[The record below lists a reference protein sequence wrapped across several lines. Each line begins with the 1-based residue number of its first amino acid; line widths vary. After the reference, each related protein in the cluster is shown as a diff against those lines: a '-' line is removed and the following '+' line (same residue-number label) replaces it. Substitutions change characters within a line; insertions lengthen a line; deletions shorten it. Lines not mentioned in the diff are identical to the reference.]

1 MRSQLIENLQ
11 PTDVDLKKAGIHVGC
26 NGPHDKVYYSSD
38 EEDESPWPPRTK
50 VNRTVVAKPV
60 LQVHEVKQMRPSQKG
75 VDTVASHEGLS
86 TKAYKVAGGG
96 NETIGYGH
104 ETLPGED
111 FSQGITRAEA
121 LDLLDKDMN
130 KALVEV
136 QKTVTVPLKQHQL
149 DALVSYVFNVGSIRK
164 TQLLK
169 KLNAGDFE
177 GAAREM
183 DVVTQKGTGKVLP
196 GLVKRRAAEQKLFLY
211 GYDK

>member
-1 MRSQLIENLQ
+1 
-11 PTDVDLKKAGIHVGC
+11 
-26 NGPHDKVYYSSD
+26 
-38 EEDESPWPPRTK
+38 
-50 VNRTVVAKPV
+50 
-60 LQVHEVKQMRPSQKG
+60 
-75 VDTVASHEGLS
+75 
-86 TKAYKVAGGG
+86 
-96 NETIGYGH
+96 
-104 ETLPGED
+104 
-111 FSQGITRAEA
+111 
-121 LDLLDKDMN
+121 LLDKDMN

-164 TQLLK
+164 TQLLE